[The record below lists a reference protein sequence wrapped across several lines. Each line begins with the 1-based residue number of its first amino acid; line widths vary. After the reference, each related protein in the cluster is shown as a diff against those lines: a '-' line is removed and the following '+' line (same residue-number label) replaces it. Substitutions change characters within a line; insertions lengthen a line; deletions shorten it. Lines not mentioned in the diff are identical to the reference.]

1 MPYHDIII
9 KRDPCITRVP
19 RNHWRSQDFIIGGA
33 NLTGGTL
40 PSESRRDQLTRVGF
54 WCRCQKRKAL
64 ASFNICY
71 ILSSCMESMDN
82 ITSILVLMQNIEPC
96 FISPCFKL

>member
-1 MPYHDIII
+1 MG
-9 KRDPCITRVP
+9 VG
-19 RNHWRSQDFIIGGA
+19 GGA
-33 NLTGGTL
+33 NLTGGTH
-40 PSESRRDQLTRVGF
+40 PPESRRDQLTRVGF

-82 ITSILVLMQNIEPC
+82 ITSIL
-96 FISPCFKL
+96 

>member
-1 MPYHDIII
+1 M
-9 KRDPCITRVP
+9 
-19 RNHWRSQDFIIGGA
+19 
-33 NLTGGTL
+33 GGTL
-40 PSESRRDQLTRVGF
+40 PPESRRDQLTRVGF

-82 ITSILVLMQNIEPC
+82 ITSILVLMDPC
-96 FISPCFKL
+96 FISPGLNCDCDNMKNCDGNNSLK